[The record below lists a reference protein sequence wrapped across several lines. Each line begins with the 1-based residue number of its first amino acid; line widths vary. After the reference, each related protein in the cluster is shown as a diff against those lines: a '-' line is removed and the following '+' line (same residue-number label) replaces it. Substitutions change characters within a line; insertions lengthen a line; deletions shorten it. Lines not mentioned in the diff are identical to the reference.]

1 MIASIAQNKLI
12 KILNKTSNLAIV
24 KQNGVPRL
32 GHDSRSRVCECLA
45 GEPEYP
51 CQKAVTAAASP
62 LLINLLKRPLKR
74 VETEKADGE
83 DVTATAVGCV

>member
-1 MIASIAQNKLI
+1 MRGK
-12 KILNKTSNLAIV
+12 
-24 KQNGVPRL
+24 NG
-32 GHDSRSRVCECLA
+32 GN
-45 GEPEYP
+45 EPEYP

-83 DVTATAVGCV
+83 DVTATAVGRVHDHGVVDTLRG